1 MSENNQDHM
10 TQQPKIDDSEEEGEN
25 SRNWWIEIVSVI
37 TVGYLVFSLISPMFL
52 KQGQQPPR
60 KIETPDLVLI
70 TLVLLF
76 NSGLLNRLEDFGISK
91 DGGVTAKFKEL
102 KEKVNEQKKQIDDLQ
117 AQQLELQAQQLE
129 QLEKQQQNLVVT
141 QGNLEQTQAF
151 MYNFLLGEK
160 DYEKI
165 DQLDKHSAAKTSY
178 NFYVSDRVG
187 DELRRLRD
195 LKLIVTKSGYVSDVV
210 RTSDY
215 GKRSIDLTK
224 YFDVTD
230 LGKKFLITRE
240 TLRSKNQQETENSEL
255 ERTSPKF

>member
-1 MSENNQDHM
+1 MSENNDDQEKII
-10 TQQPKIDDSEEEGEN
+10 QPATTSSASTEDKN
-25 SRNWWIEIVSVI
+25 PRNWWIEVVSLVI
-37 TVGYLVFSLISPMFL
+37 LGYLVFSLISPMFL
-52 KQGQQPPR
+52 KGPSPR

-102 KEKVNEQKKQIDDLQ
+102 KEEVSDQKKQIDDLQ

-129 QLEKQQQNLVVT
+129 QLSKQQQNLVVT
-141 QGNLEQTQAF
+141 QENLEQTQAF

-165 DQLDKHSAAKTSY
+165 DQLHKHSEAKTKY
-178 NFYVSDRVG
+178 KFYVSDRVG

-195 LKLIVTKSGYVSDVV
+195 LKLIATKSCYVSDVV
-210 RTSDY
+210 RASDY
-215 GKRSIDLTK
+215 GERSINLTK
-224 YFDVTD
+224 YFEVTD
-230 LGKKFLITRE
+230 LGKKFLVTRE
-240 TLRSKNQQETENSEL
+240 KLKTKKQQEMESSE
-255 ERTSPKF
+255 ESSEIE

>member
-1 MSENNQDHM
+1 LNPTVSGSSEGDKQ
-10 TQQPKIDDSEEEGEN
+10 SG
-25 SRNWWIEIVSVI
+25 NWWIEIVSVI

-52 KQGQQPPR
+52 KEGQQPPR
-60 KIETPDLVLI
+60 KIEAPDLVLI
-70 TLVLLF
+70 ALVLLF

-91 DGGVTAKFKEL
+91 DGSVTAKFKEL
-102 KEKVNEQKKQIDDLQ
+102 KEEVNEQKKQIDDLQ

-129 QLEKQQQNLVVT
+129 QLKRQQQSLVVT
-141 QGNLEQTQAF
+141 QEKLEQTQAF

-165 DQLDKHSAAKTSY
+165 DQLDKHSEAKTSY
-178 NFYVSDRVG
+178 NFDVSDRVG

-195 LKLIVTKSGYVSDVV
+195 LKLITTKSGYISDVV
-210 RTSDY
+210 QASDN

-230 LGKKFLITRE
+230 LGKKFLEIRE
-240 TLRSKNQQETENSEL
+240 KLQSKNQQEMEDSDENL
-255 ERTSPKF
+255 KL

>member
-1 MSENNQDHM
+1 MSEDRQEQIA
-10 TQQPKIDDSEEEGEN
+10 QQPTMGDSGKEDKK
-25 SRNWWIEIVSVI
+25 SRNWWIDIVSVI

-70 TLVLLF
+70 ALILLF

-102 KEKVNEQKKQIDDLQ
+102 KEEVNEQKKQIDDLQ
-117 AQQLELQAQQLE
+117 AQQLK

-141 QGNLEQTQAF
+141 QENLEQTQAF

-165 DQLDKHSAAKTSY
+165 DQLDKHSEAKTSY

-195 LKLIVTKSGYVSDVV
+195 LKLIATKSGLFVSDAV
-210 RTSDY
+210 RASDY
-215 GKRSIDLTK
+215 GKCSIDLTK

-240 TLRSKNQQETENSEL
+240 TLQSKNQQETENSGEV
-255 ERTSPKF
+255 SKF